1 MALWRNIEDS
11 APFLRV
17 SLLIF
22 DVRRF
27 LEEDPNLPVNFFSLS
42 LSARAAEVFLPYNII
57 SGLRSSCEVVDIHPL
72 VWRRS
77 FRALRDSRP
86 LSSLRDRDSK
96 VLGGNASRLR
106 AILWEVLY
114 LPSVFLVS

>member
-42 LSARAAEVFLPYNII
+42 LSARAAEGFLPYNII
-57 SGLRSSCEVVDIHPL
+57 RGLRSCFRVVDIHPL